1 MQMPVERNDND
12 AYEIGQKIR
21 TRRKELRL
29 SQDDLAD
36 RMGTSR
42 NEVYRH
48 ENGQN
53 EMSICTLCQYAEALQ
68 TTPQQLSPDRFRQD
82 DLLSIL
88 SKLSEG
94 SRKKILDM
102 AAYLL
107 IMESQMQHI

>member
-21 TRRKELRL
+21 ARRKELRL

-94 SRKKILDM
+94 SRQKILDM

-107 IMESQMQHI
+107 SMESKMQHI